1 MENRPLVSVI
11 MPTYNSGKT
20 VRMSLESIKNQ
31 NFDKNLVE
39 ILVVD
44 GGSVDNTID
53 IAKEFNCRII
63 LNPKTQ
69 PEFAKY
75 EGIKNAYGKY
85 AVFLD
90 SDEVLEN
97 KESFKNKIDLLTQNQ
112 NVKNVII
119 GGLKNPDGYP
129 NINYYINAIGD
140 PFSFFMYNIF
150 SENFYKSIGES
161 MKTL

>member
-53 IAKEFNCRII
+53 IAKELIV
-63 LNPKTQ
+63 
-69 PEFAKY
+69 E
-75 EGIKNAYGKY
+75 
-85 AVFLD
+85 
-90 SDEVLEN
+90 
-97 KESFKNKIDLLTQNQ
+97 
-112 NVKNVII
+112 
-119 GGLKNPDGYP
+119 
-129 NINYYINAIGD
+129 
-140 PFSFFMYNIF
+140 
-150 SENFYKSIGES
+150 
-161 MKTL
+161 